1 MEAILPDT
9 ETQNSSCLQ
18 FTQAQLCRLCLNQS
32 SNCILIYSDNIA
44 TLVTYLPVYVT
55 ESDNALL
62 SPWVCIFC
70 VDKMRMV
77 MEFFR
82 ISDGNCIFGIT
93 WKAQALGWFQHC
105 DQTAEVCSVHSQT
118 YVSTFVAVGC
128 MDQEGS

>member
-9 ETQNSSCLQ
+9 ETQNSSCLP

-82 ISDGNCIFGIT
+82 ISDGN
-93 WKAQALGWFQHC
+93 
-105 DQTAEVCSVHSQT
+105 
-118 YVSTFVAVGC
+118 
-128 MDQEGS
+128 